1 MQSETNFLLRWRL
14 RNVEESGFL
23 LPTKHQP
30 HQCCRPPYL
39 TSQEVESRLLLQQKI
54 AQIYNVIE
62 WSLTSAPLAMFKIR
76 RKRVTMENL
85 LVSKVGL
92 PHLES
97 RRTAVSRKKK
107 ISTIVV
113 RDQVTLIPA
122 VHR

>member
-1 MQSETNFLLRWRL
+1 
-14 RNVEESGFL
+14 
-23 LPTKHQP
+23 
-30 HQCCRPPYL
+30 
-39 TSQEVESRLLLQQKI
+39 
-54 AQIYNVIE
+54 
-62 WSLTSAPLAMFKIR
+62 MFKIR
-76 RKRVTMENL
+76 RKRVTLENL

-92 PHLES
+92 PHLGS